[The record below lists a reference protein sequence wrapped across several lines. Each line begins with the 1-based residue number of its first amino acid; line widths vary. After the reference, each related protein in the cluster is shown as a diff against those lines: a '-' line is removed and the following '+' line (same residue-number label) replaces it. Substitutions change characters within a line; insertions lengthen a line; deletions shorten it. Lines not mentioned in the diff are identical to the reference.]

1 MWPSWTNPARSYSA
15 RTCGHWR
22 GTPYTPGAGR
32 APSACQ
38 CSASHD
44 RSRSRQASI
53 SELAASA
60 ESGQWF
66 ASGQYS
72 SQLIS
77 AVPR

>member
-1 MWPSWTNPARSYSA
+1 M
-15 RTCGHWR
+15 
-22 GTPYTPGAGR
+22 
-32 APSACQ
+32 Q
-38 CSASHD
+38 V
-44 RSRSRQASI
+44 SI